1 MAYISND
8 RRLGALLL
16 VSGMAVVLAVPV
28 SAQVS
33 AMTLEQALDRAR
45 NRAAQI
51 VAARDRIEE
60 ARSRLAGASLLLRE
74 NPAVSGAAG
83 PRSSALRN
91 TTDYDFTI
99 SQGFELGSQRSARIE
114 GAQAGIERETASS
127 RNVTRTLLREVGIA
141 FVRSLAAQERMRL
154 TKSADKLAD
163 DLRQSVE
170 RRYQAGDVPVLE
182 VNLARNSAARA
193 KAESYAAESAHIA
206 ALGELRGMLA
216 MSAAEPLAIAGD
228 LRDRRRYD
236 MESLA
241 ARSPDRP
248 DLKALAAEIREAESE
263 VRLGKGFAFPNA
275 GVGFTYKRD
284 QGDRVLQG
292 AFTFTLPV
300 FNRGQE
306 IQAEGGARAHRLRQ
320 ELQALQR
327 AVDVEIRTAFDVYRM
342 QVAAAEEL
350 ERNALPSLE
359 ENDTL
364 SQRSFEEGEIGLAEL
379 LLVRRETFETRL
391 VYTERLLEAAVAGIE
406 LEARA
411 GVLQ

>member
-1 MAYISND
+1 MAYISNE
-8 RRLGALLL
+8 RRLAALLL
-16 VSGMAVVLAVPV
+16 VSGMAVVWAVPV

-33 AMTLEQALDRAR
+33 PLTLEQALDRAR
-45 NRAAQI
+45 QRAAQI

-60 ARSRLAGASLLLRE
+60 ARARMVGASLLLQE
-74 NPAVSGAAG
+74 NPVVSGAAG

-91 TTDYDFTI
+91 TTDFDVTI
-99 SQGFELGSQRSARIE
+99 SQGFELGGQRSARIE
-114 GAQAGIERETASS
+114 GAQAGIERETANN
-127 RNVTRTLLREVGIA
+127 RNVTRTLLREVSLA
-141 FVRSLAAQERMRL
+141 FVRSLAAQERVRL
-154 TKSADKLAD
+154 TQSAHKLAD

-170 RRYQAGDVPVLE
+170 RRYQAGDVPVLD

-193 KAESYAAESAHIA
+193 KAAAYAAESAHIA
-206 ALGELRGMLA
+206 ALGELRVLLA
-216 MSAAEPLAIAGD
+216 MNAAEPLVIAGD

-236 MESLA
+236 LESLA

-275 GVGFTYKRD
+275 GVGFAYKHD

-292 AFTFTLPV
+292 TFAFTLPV

-306 IQAEGGARAHRLRQ
+306 IQAAGAARAHRLRQ
-320 ELQALQR
+320 EQQALQR
-327 AVDVEIRTAFDVYRM
+327 TIDVEVRTAFDVYRM
-342 QVAAAEEL
+342 QVAAVEEL

>member
-1 MAYISND
+1 MAFISHK
-8 RRLGALLL
+8 RCLAVMVL
-16 VSGMAVVLAVPV
+16 VGCTSVLWAVPV
-28 SAQVS
+28 IAQVS
-33 AMTLEQALDRAR
+33 PLTLEQALERAR
-45 NRAAQI
+45 QRAAQI

-60 ARSRLAGASLLLRE
+60 ARARLAGASLLLQE
-74 NPAVSGAAG
+74 NPVVSGAAG

-91 TTDYDFTI
+91 TTDYDLTI
-99 SQGFELGSQRSARIE
+99 SQGFELGGQRGARIE

-141 FVRSLAAQERMRL
+141 FVRGLAAQERMRL
-154 TKSADKLAD
+154 SKSADKLAD

-170 RRYQAGDVPVLE
+170 RRYQTGDVPVLD

-206 ALGELRGMLA
+206 ALGELRVLLA
-216 MSAAEPLAIAGD
+216 MNAAEPLLIAGD
-228 LRDRRRYD
+228 MRDRRRYD
-236 MESLA
+236 LESLA

-275 GVGFTYKRD
+275 GVGFTYKHD
-284 QGDRVLQG
+284 QGDRILQG

-300 FNRGQE
+300 FNRGQA
-306 IQAEGGARAHRLRQ
+306 IQAAGAARAHRLRQ
-320 ELQALQR
+320 EQQALQR
-327 AVDVEIRTAFDVYRM
+327 TVNVEIRTAFDVYRM
-342 QVAAAEEL
+342 QVAAVEEL

>member
-1 MAYISND
+1 MAYISHK
-8 RRLGALLL
+8 RRIAALFL
-16 VSGMAVVLAVPV
+16 VGCTSVLWEVPV
-28 SAQVS
+28 TAQIS
-33 AMTLEQALDRAR
+33 PLTLEQALDRAR
-45 NRAAQI
+45 QRAAQI
-51 VAARDRIEE
+51 VAGRDRIEE
-60 ARSRLAGASLLLRE
+60 ARARLAGASLLLQE
-74 NPAVSGAAG
+74 NPVVSGAAG

-91 TTDYDFTI
+91 TTDYDLTI
-99 SQGFELGSQRSARIE
+99 SQEFELGGQRSARIE

-141 FVRSLAAQERMRL
+141 FVRSIAAQERMRF
-154 TKSADKLAD
+154 TQSADKLAD

-170 RRYQAGDVPVLE
+170 RRYQAGDVPVLD

-193 KAESYAAESAHIA
+193 KAEGYAAESAHIA
-206 ALGELRGMLA
+206 ALGELRGLLA
-216 MSAAEPLAIAGD
+216 MNATEPLLIVGD
-228 LRDRRRYD
+228 LRDRSRYD
-236 MESLA
+236 LESLA
-241 ARSPDRP
+241 ARAPDRP

-275 GVGFTYKRD
+275 GLGFTYKHD

-306 IQAEGGARAHRLRQ
+306 IQAAGAARAHRLRQ
-320 ELQALQR
+320 EQQALQR
-327 AVDVEIRTAFDVYRM
+327 TIDVEVRTAFDVYRM
-342 QVAAAEEL
+342 QVAAVEEL

-364 SQRSFEEGEIGLAEL
+364 SQRSFEEGEIGLAEM

-391 VYTERLLEAAVAGIE
+391 AYTERLLEAAVAGIE

>member
-1 MAYISND
+1 
-8 RRLGALLL
+8 
-16 VSGMAVVLAVPV
+16 VLWAVPV
-28 SAQVS
+28 TAQIS
-33 AMTLEQALDRAR
+33 PLTLEQALDRAR
-45 NRAAQI
+45 QRAAQI
-51 VAARDRIEE
+51 VAGRDRIEE
-60 ARSRLAGASLLLRE
+60 ARARLAGASLLLQE
-74 NPAVSGAAG
+74 NPVVSGAAG

-91 TTDYDFTI
+91 TTDYDLTI
-99 SQGFELGSQRSARIE
+99 SQGFELGGRRDARIE
-114 GAQAGIERETASS
+114 GAQAGIDRETANS
-127 RNVTRTLLREVGIA
+127 RNVTRTLLREVSLA
-141 FVRSLAAQERMRL
+141 FVRSLAAQERMRIAQ
-154 TKSADKLAD
+154 SADKLAD
-163 DLRQSVE
+163 DLRQSME
-170 RRYQAGDVPVLE
+170 RRYQAGDVPVLD
-182 VNLARNSAARA
+182 VNLARNGAARA
-193 KAESYAAESAHIA
+193 KAESYAAESAQIA
-206 ALGELRGMLA
+206 ALGELRALLA
-216 MSAAEPLAIAGD
+216 VNAAEPLEIAGD

-236 MESLA
+236 VESLA

-275 GVGFTYKRD
+275 GVGFTYKHD

-300 FNRGQE
+300 FNRGQA
-306 IQAEGGARAHRLRQ
+306 IQAAGVARAHRLRQ
-320 ELQALQR
+320 EQQALQR

-342 QVAAAEEL
+342 QVAAVEEL

>member
-1 MAYISND
+1 MAYILPK
-8 RRLGALLL
+8 RRLAALFW
-16 VSGMAVVLAVPV
+16 VSCTSVLWAVPV
-28 SAQVS
+28 TAQIGPL
-33 AMTLEQALDRAR
+33 TLEQALDRAR
-45 NRAAQI
+45 QRAAQI

-60 ARSRLAGASLLLRE
+60 ARARLAGASLLLQE
-74 NPAVSGAAG
+74 NPVVSGAAG

-91 TTDYDFTI
+91 TTDYDLTI
-99 SQGFELGSQRSARIE
+99 SQGFELGGRRGARIE
-114 GAQAGIERETASS
+114 GAQAGIDRETANS
-127 RNVTRTLLREVGIA
+127 RNVTRTLLREVSLA
-141 FVRSLAAQERMRL
+141 FVRSLAAQERMRIAQ
-154 TKSADKLAD
+154 SADTLAD

-170 RRYQAGDVPVLE
+170 RRYQAGDVPILD

-206 ALGELRGMLA
+206 ALGELRALLA
-216 MSAAEPLAIAGD
+216 MNAAEPLEIAGD

-236 MESLA
+236 VESLA

-275 GVGFTYKRD
+275 GIGFTYKHD
-284 QGDRVLQG
+284 QGDRVLEG

-300 FNRGQE
+300 FSRGQE
-306 IQAEGGARAHRLRQ
+306 IQAAGAARAHRLRQ
-320 ELQALQR
+320 EQQALQR
-327 AVDVEIRTAFDVYRM
+327 TIDVEVRTAFDVYRM
-342 QVAAAEEL
+342 EVAAAEEL

-391 VYTERLLEAAVAGIE
+391 AYTERLLEAAVAGIE

>member
-1 MAYISND
+1 MAYTSHK
-8 RRLGALLL
+8 RCTAALFL
-16 VSGMAVVLAVPV
+16 VGCTSVLWAVPV
-28 SAQVS
+28 TAQIS
-33 AMTLEQALDRAR
+33 QFTLEQALDRAR
-45 NRAAQI
+45 QRAAQI

-60 ARSRLAGASLLLRE
+60 ARARMAGASLLLQE
-74 NPAVSGAAG
+74 NPVVSGAAG

-91 TTDYDFTI
+91 TTDYDFTV
-99 SQGFELGSQRSARIE
+99 SQGFELGGQRSARIE

-141 FVRSLAAQERMRL
+141 FVRTLAAQERIRL
-154 TKSADKLAD
+154 TQSADKLAN

-170 RRYQAGDVPVLE
+170 RRYQVGDVAVLD

-193 KAESYAAESAHIA
+193 KAETYAAESAHIA
-206 ALGELRGMLA
+206 ALGELRGLLA
-216 MSAAEPLAIAGD
+216 MNAAEPLAIAGD

-241 ARSPDRP
+241 AGSPDRP

-263 VRLGKGFAFPNA
+263 VRLGKGFALPNA
-275 GVGFTYKRD
+275 GLGFTYKHD

-292 AFTFTLPV
+292 AFTFTLPA

-306 IQAEGGARAHRLRQ
+306 LQAAGAARAHRLRQ
-320 ELQALQR
+320 EQQALQR
-327 AVDVEIRTAFDVYRM
+327 TVDVEVRTAFEVYRV

-350 ERNALPSLE
+350 ERDALPSLE

-391 VYTERLLEAAVAGIE
+391 AYTERLLEAAVAGIE

-411 GVLQ
+411 GVLR

>member
-1 MAYISND
+1 MAYTSHK
-8 RRLGALLL
+8 RCTAALFL
-16 VSGMAVVLAVPV
+16 VGCTSVLWAVPV
-28 SAQVS
+28 TAQIS
-33 AMTLEQALDRAR
+33 QFTLEQALDRAR
-45 NRAAQI
+45 QRAAQI

-60 ARSRLAGASLLLRE
+60 ARARMAGASLLLQE
-74 NPAVSGAAG
+74 NPVVSGAAG

-91 TTDYDFTI
+91 TTDYDFTV
-99 SQGFELGSQRSARIE
+99 SQGFELGGQRSARIE

-141 FVRSLAAQERMRL
+141 FVRTLAAQERIRL
-154 TKSADKLAD
+154 TQSADKLAN

-170 RRYQAGDVPVLE
+170 RRYQVGDVAVLD

-193 KAESYAAESAHIA
+193 KAETYAAESAHIA
-206 ALGELRGMLA
+206 ALGELRGLLA
-216 MSAAEPLAIAGD
+216 MNAAEPLAIAGD

-241 ARSPDRP
+241 AGSPDRP
-248 DLKALAAEIREAESE
+248 DLKVLAAEIREAESE
-263 VRLGKGFAFPNA
+263 VRLGKGFALPNA
-275 GVGFTYKRD
+275 GLGFTYKHD

-292 AFTFTLPV
+292 AFTFTLPA

-306 IQAEGGARAHRLRQ
+306 LQAAGAARAHRLRQ
-320 ELQALQR
+320 EQQALQR
-327 AVDVEIRTAFDVYRM
+327 TVDVEVRTAFEVYRV

-350 ERNALPSLE
+350 ERDALPSLE

-391 VYTERLLEAAVAGIE
+391 AYTERLLEAAVAGIE

-411 GVLQ
+411 GVLR

>member
-1 MAYISND
+1 
-8 RRLGALLL
+8 
-16 VSGMAVVLAVPV
+16 
-28 SAQVS
+28 
-33 AMTLEQALDRAR
+33 
-45 NRAAQI
+45 
-51 VAARDRIEE
+51 
-60 ARSRLAGASLLLRE
+60 
-74 NPAVSGAAG
+74 
-83 PRSSALRN
+83 
-91 TTDYDFTI
+91 
-99 SQGFELGSQRSARIE
+99 
-114 GAQAGIERETASS
+114 
-127 RNVTRTLLREVGIA
+127 
-141 FVRSLAAQERMRL
+141 MRL
-154 TKSADKLAD
+154 SKSADKLAD

-170 RRYQAGDVPVLE
+170 RRYQAGDVPVLD

-206 ALGELRGMLA
+206 AFGELRGLLA
-216 MSAAEPLAIAGD
+216 MNAAEPLVIAGE
-228 LRDRRRYD
+228 LRDRSRYD
-236 MESLA
+236 LESLA

-275 GVGFTYKRD
+275 GVGFTYKHD
-284 QGDRVLQG
+284 QGDRILQG

-306 IQAEGGARAHRLRQ
+306 IQAAGAARAHRLRQ
-320 ELQALQR
+320 EQQALQR
-327 AVDVEIRTAFDVYRM
+327 TIDVEIRTAFDVYRM